1 VIISTQSRAQA
12 HDEAH
17 LPQSHHMQMFV
28 ILLTEERRGDMQGEK
43 PSGVSRSN
51 EREGV
56 RGFKSHPRRFPTNPL
71 QCQALG
77 DIVSF
82 GLWMNK

>member
-1 VIISTQSRAQA
+1 
-12 HDEAH
+12 
-17 LPQSHHMQMFV
+17 MQMFV

-56 RGFKSHPRRFPTNPL
+56 RGFKSHPRRQN
-71 QCQALG
+71 A
-77 DIVSF
+77 IA
-82 GLWMNK
+82 